1 MEWAMPMPPPSYN
14 FASQPALPLRHPLWD
29 APELPATI
37 AAGRHALADAGHG
50 RRETL
55 GTDPVTGRPR
65 EVFHLPGSSWLPLG
79 ASLLLAA
86 LCILLLLKLYLVA
99 LAVGAAVAAVLLR
112 WSWLNGGHP
121 CMSGTEH
128 ADLPDGLKLHT
139 HTFDGPGLWGMG
151 LTMLADASLYGSLVF
166 GWLFLWTVAPSWQP
180 PAASPIGT
188 WPLLGVAALLG
199 AGRWSMHGVVQ
210 RLRGCRD
217 AGDAPADGASTVGR
231 ATPALLGSL
240 WTAAGC
246 ALAAAAGLVALL
258 VLAPL
263 APTRS
268 AHDAMLAF
276 LLSFLLLHTVL
287 AAVLSVLQA
296 LRVRRGHVGA
306 AAPYE
311 PVVVGSF
318 WSFTAGAAAVAWL
331 AFALLP
337 LAFGR

>member
-1 MEWAMPMPPPSYN
+1 MTMPPPSYN
-14 FASQPALPLRHPLWD
+14 FASQPALPMRHPLWD
-29 APELPATI
+29 APELPETI
-37 AAGRHALADAGHG
+37 AQGRHALADAGHG

-55 GTDPVTGRPR
+55 GSDPVSGRPR
-65 EVFHLPGSSWLPLG
+65 EVFHLPGNSWLPLM
-79 ASLLLAA
+79 ASLLLAV
-86 LCILLLLKLYLVA
+86 LCILLLLKLYVAA
-99 LAVGAAVAAVLLR
+99 LAVGIAVAATLLR

-121 CMSGTEH
+121 CMSGTEA
-128 ADLPDGLKLHT
+128 ADLPAGLKLHT

-188 WPLLGVAALLG
+188 WPLLGVALLLG
-199 AGRWSMHGVVQ
+199 AGRWSMRGVVR
-210 RLRGCRD
+210 RLRGGRD
-217 AGDAPADGASTVGR
+217 AGDGDVPGDATSTVRRKG
-231 ATPALLGSL
+231 PALLGGL

-258 VLAPL
+258 LLAPL

-276 LLSFLLLHTVL
+276 LLWFLLLHAGLAMVL
-287 AAVLSVLQA
+287 AVLQA
-296 LRVRRGHVGA
+296 LRVRRGYVGMQ
-306 AAPYE
+306 APYE
-311 PVVVGSF
+311 PVVVASF